1 MAMKIVVAC
10 MIVAMAVASQ
20 TEYIDLAGEIPA
32 PPGEKNDGVVMIQ
45 EKSGETMGDDVVYR
59 ISWNTQY
66 DSDPAKTASKG
77 TFKIKITGTLAG
89 SSADTGFHQLVT
101 HPGYACGAASDP
113 ECFPDI
119 TGTVLAA
126 DDASANCKCNPNL
139 ADGSGADP
147 NYDEA
152 AAKWAPIPGKIQK
165 GYVKAA
171 DVGEITKVEITG
183 DGVETSNSWTPG
195 FLKINMNDME
205 TGVGNGIY
213 YMDIGKKINKDK
225 PLTLEAGATDA
236 YGEQIKM
243 DKLSS
248 HKYGII
254 KCEAAACEEKMEK
267 MMKMEALKK

>member
-1 MAMKIVVAC
+1 MGKFSKIAMKTAAC
-10 MIVAMAVASQ
+10 ILL
-20 TEYIDLAGEIPA
+20 LAALAYSAEVTMM
-32 PPGEKNDGVVMIQ
+32 EN
-45 EKSGETMGDDVVYR
+45 MGDDVVYR

-66 DSDPAKTASKG
+66 DPDPAKTSSKG
-77 TFKIKITGTLAG
+77 TYKINIKSVDGATETGEKT
-89 SSADTGFHQLVT
+89 LVT

-225 PLTLEAGATDA
+225 TLTMKAGATDS
-236 YGEQIKM
+236 YGEKIKM
-243 DKLSS
+243 ENKAS
-248 HKYGII
+248 HQYGII
-254 KCEAAACEEKMEK
+254 KCEAASCEEKMEK
-267 MMKMEALKK
+267 MMSQAATAKK